1 MLTVKWIDEG
11 AHFGKTNNIA
21 TCFIIDKEEIKE
33 GQKVRVQLSKKKES
47 RAKVWTGEIVAP
59 PNVDK
64 HPREP
69 KKISEAHIR
78 KAQTQFKE
86 DEFTFSTGSP
96 PPPIRIDLTST
107 KQLKG
112 KK

>member
-1 MLTVKWIDEG
+1 MFHHRQRRAERRP
-11 AHFGKTNNIA
+11 
-21 TCFIIDKEEIKE
+21 
-33 GQKVRVQLSKKKES
+33 VRVQLSKKKGS
-47 RAKVWTGEIVAP
+47 RAKVWTSEIVAP

-64 HPREP
+64 RPREP
-69 KKISEAHIR
+69 KKKKEKGSKNPPDHI
-78 KAQTQFKE
+78 KKMTQLKE

-107 KQLKG
+107 KQLEE